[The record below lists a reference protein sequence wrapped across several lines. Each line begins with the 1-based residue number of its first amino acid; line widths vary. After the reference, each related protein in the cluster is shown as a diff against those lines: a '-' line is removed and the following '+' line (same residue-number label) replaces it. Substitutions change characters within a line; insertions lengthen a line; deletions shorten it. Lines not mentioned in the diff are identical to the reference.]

1 MPSAVVLFGATRR
14 HSTVDDAQRESY
26 LVLSPG
32 YFLCR
37 CRRVTPTHK
46 PRDTGKEKEKNLL
59 KDKKKKKR
67 KITERFVSVT
77 GFGFVAWVKFNL
89 SNTGYENNCRLNCS

>member
-59 KDKKKKKR
+59 KDKKKKGKSQ
-67 KITERFVSVT
+67 SVLLVLQVLVLLL
-77 GFGFVAWVKFNL
+77 GRSL
-89 SNTGYENNCRLNCS
+89 I